1 MTAPTAYH
9 QLGKFIVTFQHAEA
23 AINEILLLLAKSDDE
38 AVLILVNELAY
49 AQRIQTADVMF
60 ARFFDL
66 RGEPNNPAKAEFHK
80 LMIKLRNL
88 GERRNVLVH
97 SKYTHWIN
105 VAGSAGL
112 IRENSKLRA
121 GKGIR
126 EQDEE
131 ELLPE
136 AFNADLEL
144 LTNALQGLEEFRLK
158 IIDWLYPDVQD

>member
-1 MTAPTAYH
+1 MTTPTAYH
-9 QLGKFIVTFQHAEA
+9 QIGKFIVTFQHAEA
-23 AINEILLLLAKSDDE
+23 AIDEILILLAKSDHE

-49 AQRIQTADVMF
+49 SQRIKTADVMF
-60 ARFFDL
+60 ARFVDL

-97 SKYTHWIN
+97 SKYTPWIN
-105 VAGSAGL
+105 VAGSASL

-121 GKGIR
+121 GQGIR

-144 LTNALQGLEEFRLK
+144 LTNALQGLDEFRLK